1 MRLSTANPS
10 RNVTTQEAFR
20 ARMPSEGVGDCVYRH
35 RLSFGRT
42 PSGFCPSWPF
52 CLTRFNFLRL
62 VFIGRWERRWRVT
75 KPSVNPGFSLE
86 FVPCFGSPTADSSLS
101 TAYVQQNTSLGRCQR
116 PICFLDGIPFTTSR
130 GRNRSRL
137 NLFNRSLGRR
147 LPRADELRGSRSPSA
162 CQPTMRELLPV
173 WPVRQTK

>member
-1 MRLSTANPS
+1 
-10 RNVTTQEAFR
+10 
-20 ARMPSEGVGDCVYRH
+20 MPPEGVGDWGYRH

-86 FVPCFGSPTADSSLS
+86 FVPCFGI
-101 TAYVQQNTSLGRCQR
+101 CQR
-116 PICFLDGIPFTTSR
+116 PLASGYRISAVSKPFGLSE
-130 GRNRSRL
+130 L
-137 NLFNRSLGRR
+137 AAV
-147 LPRADELRGSRSPSA
+147 LPFSI
-162 CQPTMRELLPV
+162 
-173 WPVRQTK
+173 